1 MMGDDDHHYG
11 GRCGIMGLSLS
22 FSRHAALNY

>member
-11 GRCGIMGLSLS
+11 GRCGVMGLSLS
-22 FSRHAALNY
+22 FRHAALNV